1 MKRTVIQDITDA
13 LGISRTSVW
22 KALNNKE
29 GISDSLKQ
37 KIVDKAQE
45 LNYPFVYGGQ
55 KEYATAGKDVQLN
68 IAVAVCRPETSVF
81 WGSIIHQIS
90 IVLEEQNA
98 NLIYVSLPFSPDEE
112 YVLPKSLSD
121 QSIDGIIILNIY
133 NENLTRLLSCLD
145 VPKVFFDCAT
155 AFEFKDL
162 KGDILLTE
170 NKNSMFLLT
179 ENLINK
185 GCRKLAF
192 IGDIAYA
199 KTNMERYEGFC
210 HAVEAKGLQLYP
222 HLSMTGAIG
231 VDTYKEEINDFIE
244 GLSEWPDAFVC
255 VNDFIACIV
264 LQILYEKNI
273 PVPERVKVT
282 GFDGNRESPFA
293 NGLATVQVPNADI
306 GCRLAWQILY
316 RIKYPCNQYEAIYI
330 STSPFFDF

>member
-45 LNYPFVYGGQ
+45 LNYPFVYAGQ
-55 KEYATAGKDVQLN
+55 KEYATVGRDVQLN
-68 IAVAVCRPETSVF
+68 IAVAVCRPETSIF

-90 IVLEEQNA
+90 VALEEQNA
-98 NLIYVSLPFSPDEE
+98 NLIYVPLPFSPDEE
-112 YVLPKSLSD
+112 YVLPKGLSD
-121 QSIDGIIILNIY
+121 QSIDGIIILNVY
-133 NENLTRLLSCLD
+133 NEKVTRLLSEMD

-155 AFEFKDL
+155 AFKFKEL

-170 NKNSMFLLT
+170 NKSSMFLLT
-179 ENLINK
+179 EKLINK
-185 GCRKLAF
+185 GCKKFSF
-192 IGDIAYA
+192 IGDIGYA
-199 KTNMERYEGFC
+199 RTNMERYEGFC
-210 HAVEAKGLQLYP
+210 HAVEAKGLPLYS
-222 HLSMTGAIG
+222 HLSMTGTIG
-231 VDTYKEEINDFIE
+231 VDTYREEISDFIE

-264 LQILYEKNI
+264 LQILHEKSI
-273 PVPERVKVT
+273 AVPQRVKVT

-306 GCRLAWQILY
+306 GCRLAWQMLY
-316 RIKYPCNQYEAIYI
+316 RIKYPYNQYETIYI
-330 STSPFFDF
+330 STTPSLDF